1 MSSITSSSSIKS
13 LLVFVILV
21 ISIASVPS
29 KVEGKIIDV
38 ILNIFDAPNQ
48 IDLYATSPGHYADK
62 TIEFLAFGDAA
73 MDYYVN

>member
-1 MSSITSSSSIKS
+1 MSPFTSSSLKS
-13 LLVFVILV
+13 LLFVILL

-29 KVEGKIIDV
+29 TVEGKIIDA
-38 ILNIFDAPNQ
+38 ILEMFDAPNQ
-48 IDLYATSPGHYADK
+48 IDLYASSPGHYADK